1 MADAISKSGMGFTRR
16 YQCFYCPIAQYC
28 SVFPLPRGYA
38 LPVYESDE
46 GMLHSEEIQR
56 RFKKVF
62 GREMTRTEREVF
74 FMPVEPAPAQA
85 DND

>member
-1 MADAISKSGMGFTRR
+1 M
-16 YQCFYCPIAQYC
+16 
-28 SVFPLPRGYA
+28 
-38 LPVYESDE
+38 YESDE